1 MPGSTAQRER
11 RTLAQS
17 KQLGVPS
24 ARGRFLRLDDMIAST
39 GLSESTIRRRVREG
53 EMPKPTALTKRCVG
67 WWESDFAAWASEHR
81 ASQTAE

>member
-53 EMPKPTALTKRCVG
+53 EMPKPIALTKRCVG

-81 ASQTAE
+81 SPRTSD

>member
-1 MPGSTAQRER
+1 MAGSTPQRER

-53 EMPKPTALTKRCVG
+53 QMPKPIALTKRCVG
-67 WWESDFAAWASEHR
+67 WWEGDFAAWADGHR
-81 ASQTAE
+81 TPPPAE